1 MRLSHSIYIGEGE
14 DGLTAYIE
22 PFVILLILVLNAVV
36 AIWQDSQS
44 DNAMEALKNMQA
56 VACKVLRD
64 GLWTQIDAKQLVPGD
79 VIQLTSGD
87 CVPADIRITEIK
99 SIALQAG

>member
-1 MRLSHSIYIGEGE
+1 MRLGEGE
-14 DGLTAYIE
+14 EGLTAYVE

-44 DNAMEALKNMQA
+44 DNALEALKNMQA

-79 VIQLTSGD
+79 VI
-87 CVPADIRITEIK
+87 
-99 SIALQAG
+99 